1 MSKIKNIVFDF
12 GGVLIDWNPRY
23 LYRSYFGGDEEKMEW
38 FLQNICTYAWNIQM
52 DGGKPFSEGVAELT
66 AQHPEWAEAIK
77 VYHTRWAEM
86 IGGEVEGT
94 ASLLRRLKEVGYHV
108 YGLTNW
114 SMETYPM
121 IRDSYEVFS
130 LFEGVVVSGE
140 ECLLKPDE
148 KIYRCLLERY
158 SLKAEESVF
167 LDDNADNVAGAEAVG
182 MEAIRFENAAQAEQ
196 ELKAR
201 FNIDLS
207 K

>member
-23 LYRSYFGGDEEKMEW
+23 LYRSYFAGDEERMEW
-38 FLQNICTYAWNIQM
+38 FLQNVCTYPWNIQM
-52 DGGKPFSEGVAELT
+52 DGGKPFAEGVAELT
-66 AQHPEWAEAIK
+66 ALHPEWAEAIG

-94 ASLLRRLKEVGYHV
+94 ASLIKRLKAAGYRV
-108 YGLTNW
+108 FGMTNW
-114 SMETYPM
+114 SMETYPL
-121 IRDSYEVFS
+121 IRDNYEVFS

-140 ECLLKPDE
+140 EHLLKPDE

-158 SLKAEESVF
+158 SLEAAESVF

-182 MEAIRFENAAQAEQ
+182 MEAVRFVDAQQAEA
-196 ELKAR
+196 ELKSR
-201 FNIDLS
+201 FGIEL
-207 K
+207 

>member
-23 LYRSYFGGDEEKMEW
+23 LYRSYFAGDEERMEW
-38 FLQNICTYAWNIQM
+38 FLQNVCTYPWNIQM
-52 DGGKPFSEGVAELT
+52 DGGKPFAEGVAELT
-66 AQHPEWAEAIK
+66 ALHPEWAEAIG

-94 ASLLRRLKEVGYHV
+94 ASLIKRLKAVGYRV
-108 YGLTNW
+108 FGLTNW
-114 SMETYPM
+114 SMETYPL
-121 IRDSYEVFS
+121 IRDNYEVFF

-140 ECLLKPDE
+140 EHLLKPDE

-158 SLKAEESVF
+158 SLEAAESVF

-182 MEAIRFENAAQAEQ
+182 MEALRFVDAQQAEA
-196 ELKAR
+196 ELKSR
-201 FNIDLS
+201 FGIEL
-207 K
+207 

>member
-1 MSKIKNIVFDF
+1 MIKNIVFDF
-12 GGVLIDWNPRY
+12 GGVLVDWNPRY
-23 LYRSYFGGDEEKMEW
+23 LYYPYFNGDEAQAEW
-38 FLQNICTYAWNIQM
+38 FLANICTYTWNVQM

-66 AQHPEWAEAIK
+66 AQYPEWAEAIE
-77 VYHTRWAEM
+77 VYHSRWNEM

-94 ASLLRRLKEVGYHV
+94 ASLVRRLKEAGYRV

-114 SMETYPM
+114 SLETYPM
-121 IRDSYEVFS
+121 IRDRYKVFS
-130 LFEGVVVSGE
+130 LFEEVVVSGE
-140 ECLLKPDE
+140 EHLLKPDE

-182 MEAIRFENAAQAEQ
+182 MAAIRFESATQAEL
-196 ELKAR
+196 ELRTR
-201 FNIDLS
+201 FNIELS

>member
-23 LYRSYFGGDEEKMEW
+23 LYRSYFAGDEERMEW
-38 FLQNICTYAWNIQM
+38 FLQNVCTYPWNIQM
-52 DGGKPFSEGVAELT
+52 DGGKPFAEGVAELT
-66 AQHPEWAEAIK
+66 AQHPEWAEAIG

-94 ASLLRRLKEVGYHV
+94 ASLIKRLKAAGYRV
-108 YGLTNW
+108 FGLTNW
-114 SMETYPM
+114 SMETYPL
-121 IRDSYEVFS
+121 IRDNYEVFS

-140 ECLLKPDE
+140 EHLLKPDE

-158 SLKAEESVF
+158 SLEAAESVF

-182 MEAIRFENAAQAEQ
+182 MEAVRFVDAQQAEA
-196 ELKAR
+196 ELKSR
-201 FNIDLS
+201 FGIEL
-207 K
+207 

>member
-1 MSKIKNIVFDF
+1 MGKIKNIVFDF

-23 LYRSYFGGDEEKMEW
+23 LYRSYFVGDEEKMEW
-38 FLQNICTYAWNIQM
+38 FLQNVCTYPWNIQM
-52 DGGKPFSEGVAELT
+52 DGGKPFAEGVAELT
-66 AQHPEWAEAIK
+66 ALHPEWAEAIG

-94 ASLLRRLKEVGYHV
+94 ASLIKRLKAAGYRV
-108 YGLTNW
+108 FGLTNW
-114 SMETYPM
+114 SMETYPL

-140 ECLLKPDE
+140 EHLLKPDE

-158 SLKAEESVF
+158 SLEAAESVF

-182 MEAIRFENAAQAEQ
+182 MEAVRFVDAQQAEA
-196 ELKAR
+196 ELKSR
-201 FNIDLS
+201 FGIEL
-207 K
+207 

>member
-23 LYRSYFGGDEEKMEW
+23 LYRSYFGGDEERMEW
-38 FLQNICTYAWNIQM
+38 FLQNVCTYPWNIQM
-52 DGGKPFSEGVAELT
+52 DGGKPFAEGVAELT
-66 AQHPEWAEAIK
+66 AQHPEWAEAIG

-94 ASLLRRLKEVGYHV
+94 ASLIKRLKAAGYRV
-108 YGLTNW
+108 FGLTNW
-114 SMETYPM
+114 SMETYPL

-140 ECLLKPDE
+140 EHLLKPDG

-158 SLKAEESVF
+158 SLEAEESVF

-182 MEAIRFENAAQAEQ
+182 MEAVRFVDAQQAEA
-196 ELKAR
+196 ELKSR
-201 FNIDLS
+201 FGIEL
-207 K
+207 

>member
-23 LYRSYFGGDEEKMEW
+23 LYRSYFAGDEERMEW
-38 FLQNICTYAWNIQM
+38 FLQNVCTYPWNIQM
-52 DGGKPFSEGVAELT
+52 DGGKPFAEGVAELT
-66 AQHPEWAEAIK
+66 AQHPEWAEAIG

-94 ASLLRRLKEVGYHV
+94 ASLIKRLKAAGYRV
-108 YGLTNW
+108 FGLTNW
-114 SMETYPM
+114 SMETYPL
-121 IRDSYEVFS
+121 IRDNYEVFS

-140 ECLLKPDE
+140 EHLLKPDE

-158 SLKAEESVF
+158 SLEAAESVF

-182 MEAIRFENAAQAEQ
+182 MEAVRFVDAQQAEA
-196 ELKAR
+196 ELKNR
-201 FNIDLS
+201 FGIEL
-207 K
+207 

>member
-1 MSKIKNIVFDF
+1 MGKIKNIVFDF

-38 FLQNICTYAWNIQM
+38 FLQNVCTYPWNIQM
-52 DGGKPFSEGVAELT
+52 DGGKPFAEGVAELT
-66 AQHPEWAEAIK
+66 AQHPEWAEAIG

-94 ASLLRRLKEVGYHV
+94 ASLIKRLKAAGYRV
-108 YGLTNW
+108 FGLTNW
-114 SMETYPM
+114 SMETYPL

-140 ECLLKPDE
+140 EHLLKPDE

-158 SLKAEESVF
+158 SLEAAESVF

-182 MEAIRFENAAQAEQ
+182 MEAVRFVDAQQAEA
-196 ELKAR
+196 ELKSR
-201 FNIDLS
+201 FGIEL
-207 K
+207 

>member
-23 LYRSYFGGDEEKMEW
+23 LYRSYFAGDKERMEW
-38 FLQNICTYAWNIQM
+38 FLQNVCTYPWNIQM
-52 DGGKPFSEGVAELT
+52 DGGKPFAEGVAELT
-66 AQHPEWAEAIK
+66 ALHPEWAEAIG

-94 ASLLRRLKEVGYHV
+94 ASLIKRLKAAGYRV
-108 YGLTNW
+108 FGLTNW
-114 SMETYPM
+114 SMETYPL
-121 IRDSYEVFS
+121 IRDNYEVFS

-140 ECLLKPDE
+140 EHLLKPDG

-158 SLKAEESVF
+158 SLEAAESVF

-182 MEAIRFENAAQAEQ
+182 MEAVRFVDAQQAEA
-196 ELKAR
+196 ELKSR
-201 FNIDLS
+201 FGIEL
-207 K
+207 

>member
-23 LYRSYFGGDEEKMEW
+23 LYRSYFGGDEQKVEW
-38 FLQNICTYAWNIQM
+38 FLQNVCTHPWNIQM
-52 DGGKPFSEGVAELT
+52 DGGKPFAEGVAELT
-66 AQHPEWAEAIK
+66 AEHPEWADAIA
-77 VYHTRWAEM
+77 VYHSRWAEM

-94 ASLLRRLKEVGYHV
+94 ASLIERLKAAGYRV
-108 YGLTNW
+108 FGLTNW
-114 SMETYPM
+114 SMETYPL
-121 IRDSYEVFS
+121 IRDNYEVFS

-140 ECLLKPDE
+140 EHLLKPDA

-158 SLKAEESVF
+158 SLEAAESVF

-182 MEAIRFENAAQAEQ
+182 MEAVRFVDAEQAEA

-201 FNIDLS
+201 FGIEL
-207 K
+207 

>member
-23 LYRSYFGGDEEKMEW
+23 LYRSYFAGDEERMEW
-38 FLQNICTYAWNIQM
+38 FLQNVCTYPWNIQM
-52 DGGKPFSEGVAELT
+52 DGGKPFAEGVAELT
-66 AQHPEWAEAIK
+66 ALHPEWAEAIG

-94 ASLLRRLKEVGYHV
+94 ASLIKRLKAAGYRV
-108 YGLTNW
+108 FGLTNW
-114 SMETYPM
+114 SMETYPL
-121 IRDSYEVFS
+121 IRDNYEVFS

-140 ECLLKPDE
+140 EHLLKPDE

-158 SLKAEESVF
+158 SLEAAESVF

-182 MEAIRFENAAQAEQ
+182 MEALRFVDAQQAEA
-196 ELKAR
+196 ELKSR
-201 FNIDLS
+201 FGIEL
-207 K
+207 

>member
-1 MSKIKNIVFDF
+1 MIKNIVFDF
-12 GGVLIDWNPRY
+12 GGVLIDWNPRH
-23 LYRSYFGGDEEKMEW
+23 LYYPYFNGDREQAEW
-38 FLQNICTYAWNIQM
+38 FLANICTYTWNVQM
-52 DGGKPFSEGVAELT
+52 DGGKPFSEGVAELS
-66 AQHPEWAEAIK
+66 AQHPEWAEAIE
-77 VYHTRWAEM
+77 VYHSRWNEM

-94 ASLLRRLKEVGYHV
+94 ASLVRRLKEAGYHV

-121 IRDSYEVFS
+121 IRDCYEVFS

-140 ECLLKPDE
+140 ESLLKPDE

-182 MEAIRFENAAQAEQ
+182 MAAIRFESAAQAEQ
-196 ELKAR
+196 ELKKR
-201 FNIDLS
+201 FNINLS